1 MAVDLKHIHCI
12 KNLHIVC
19 NNINIV
25 YLKKKNS
32 FSLYCCDYHALY
44 FMEIDNYWLSYVIF
58 LKCLQIL
65 CKPLQIFSTELQNSL
80 RYSAGQGLI
89 IRTLFLILLFEVI
102 SLIIFIFHKVLY
114 LIHKIAHKPCK
125 YTRALQWQ
133 SINAKVSHVHE
144 KDPMLNLRM
153 ITQLSHSPRVHLVH
167 PTLFVF
173 YRNSVGFFRLTKVN
187 LVEVTDMVLKCCRL
201 LGRGVNVC
209 WI

>member
-1 MAVDLKHIHCI
+1 MST
-12 KNLHIVC
+12 
-19 NNINIV
+19 
-25 YLKKKNS
+25 NS
-32 FSLYCCDYHALY
+32 
-44 FMEIDNYWLSYVIF
+44 M
-58 LKCLQIL
+58 
-65 CKPLQIFSTELQNSL
+65 QIFSTELQNSL

-102 SLIIFIFHKVLY
+102 SLIIFTFHKVLY
-114 LIHKIAHKPCK
+114 LIHKTAHKPCK
-125 YTRALQWQ
+125 YARALQWQ

-144 KDPMLNLRM
+144 KDPMINLRM

-173 YRNSVGFFRLTKVN
+173 TEIPCFFRLTKVN